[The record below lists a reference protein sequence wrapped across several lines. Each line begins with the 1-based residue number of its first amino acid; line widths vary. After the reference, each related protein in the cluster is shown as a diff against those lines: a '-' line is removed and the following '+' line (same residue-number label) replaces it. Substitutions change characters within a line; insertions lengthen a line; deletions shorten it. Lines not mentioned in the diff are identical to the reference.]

1 MSTPL
6 VKLPSDKG
14 ELWAKLEMANPTG
27 SVKDRAAASMIE
39 AAKQDGRLGKGS
51 TLIEATSGNTGIS
64 LASICKREEM
74 DLKVVVPEN
83 VTSERVEL
91 LGLLGAEIIA
101 SPGEEGSNGA
111 VRVADQLTEENP
123 EWVHLDQY
131 RNPANPRAHEEGT
144 SQEIIEQL
152 GGVPECFVA
161 GLGTGG
167 TLMGCARG
175 FEGKTRMVAI
185 EPYPG
190 EGLDGLRSLQE
201 GFVPPLIDTTLL
213 DSKKLVTNQD
223 ALAGVQWL
231 LSKGIFA
238 GLSSGAIAHVAQ
250 QEAEEDQQVVFI
262 VCDDGWRYRESGMF
276 SGEIRGDTNYW

>member
-6 VKLPSDKG
+6 VRLPSEKG

-27 SVKDRAAASMIE
+27 SVKDRAAGAMIE
-39 AAKQDGRLGKGS
+39 AARQEGRLGKGS

-64 LASICKREEM
+64 LASICQREEM
-74 DLKVVVPEN
+74 NLKVVVPEN

-91 LGLLGAEIIA
+91 LSLLGAEIIH

-111 VRVADQLTEENP
+111 VRVADNLTEENP
-123 EWVHLDQY
+123 DWVHLDQY

-144 SQEIIEQL
+144 SQEIIAQL
-152 GGVPECFVA
+152 GGAPECFVA

-175 FEGKTRMVAI
+175 FQGETRMVAI

-201 GFVPPLIDTTLL
+201 GFVPPLIDTALL
-213 DSKKLVTNQD
+213 DSKKLVTNED
-223 ALAGVQWL
+223 ALAGVHWL
-231 LSKGIFA
+231 LRKGIFA
-238 GLSSGAIAHVAQ
+238 GLSSGAIAHVAR
-250 QEAEEDQQVVFI
+250 QEAEKDQQVVFI
-262 VCDDGWRYRESGMF
+262 VCDDGWRYRESGLF
-276 SGEIRGDTNYW
+276 SGEIRSDTNYW

>member
-1 MSTPL
+1 MATPL
-6 VKLPSDKG
+6 VKLPSKKG

-39 AAKQDGRLGKGS
+39 AAKAEGKLGKGS
-51 TLIEATSGNTGIS
+51 TLIEATSGNTGIA
-64 LASICKREEM
+64 LASICRREEM
-74 DLKVVVPEN
+74 NLKVVVPEN
-83 VTSERVEL
+83 VTSERVEM

-101 SPGEEGSNGA
+101 SPAEEGSNGA

-131 RNPANPRAHEEGT
+131 RNPENPRAHEEGT

-152 GGVPECFVA
+152 GQTPEVFVA

-175 FEGKTRMVAI
+175 FQGESRMVAI

-190 EGLDGLRSLQE
+190 EGLDGLRSLEE

-213 DSKKLVTNQD
+213 NSKKLVTNQD
-223 ALAGVQWL
+223 ALKGVHWL

-250 QEAEEDQQVVFI
+250 QEAHKDQQVVFI
-262 VCDDGWRYRESGMF
+262 VCDDGWRYQESGLF
-276 SGEIRGDTNYW
+276 TGQIRSDTNYW